1 MLNYSATLNEIT
13 DLRRKVGSGRFVLFP
28 CDLFL
33 FVSVCCRLFP
43 FVSVAAGFGFYLRFL
58 FNQARS
64 LCMRATPTSVFNH
77 SRL

>member
-1 MLNYSATLNEIT
+1 MAGLPEKSSPQAYSATLNEIT

-28 CDLFL
+28 CGLFL

-58 FNQARS
+58 FNQA
-64 LCMRATPTSVFNH
+64 
-77 SRL
+77 